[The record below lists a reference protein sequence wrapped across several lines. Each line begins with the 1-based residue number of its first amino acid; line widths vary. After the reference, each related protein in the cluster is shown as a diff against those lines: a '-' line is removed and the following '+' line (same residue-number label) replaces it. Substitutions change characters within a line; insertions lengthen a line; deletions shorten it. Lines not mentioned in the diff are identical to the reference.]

1 MEAAAKSFGVILP
14 DDIEED
20 CLVFPEN
27 WDATELFLKCQTQW
41 NVSVG
46 GVTGLNYA
54 SVLAIMDMYKYDDPV
69 AVFEGL
75 QIMEVA
81 AMEAINKEAKK

>member
-1 MEAAAKSFGVILP
+1 MDNSYSISSNAISF
-14 DDIEED
+14 DHSYM
-20 CLVFPEN
+20 
-27 WDATELFLKCQTQW
+27 WM
-41 NVSVG
+41 
-46 GVTGLNYA
+46 
-54 SVLAIMDMYKYDDPV
+54 AIMDMYKYDDPV

>member
-1 MEAAAKSFGVILP
+1 MSDAAMMGIALPEPEKGPDFEVWPDNWEIVEMFLRVQTLWNMSFGGI
-14 DDIEED
+14 
-20 CLVFPEN
+20 
-27 WDATELFLKCQTQW
+27 
-41 NVSVG
+41 
-46 GVTGLNYA
+46 TGLNYA